1 MSLLT
6 LVFPLLPIIY
16 EDFRHRA
23 IHWIWVALLS
33 LLMVLVY
40 PVNWHFTL
48 INFGMLSFQV
58 CCLTI
63 YFSLR
68 NKQWTNI
75 VNRYIGI
82 GDLVFFLPI
91 CGLFAPLAF
100 LFYFIL
106 SFLFC
111 LICFLLYQQW
121 KQPVASES
129 IPLAGGM
136 AIVLI
141 AFVLLDFFTVVKM
154 KDDLFYIQLFY
165 SL

>member
-23 IHWIWVALLS
+23 IHWYWVALLS
-33 LLMVLVY
+33 LMMVCLY
-40 PVNWHFTL
+40 PINWHFTL
-48 INFGMLSFQV
+48 INLGILSVQMA
-58 CCLTI
+58 CLTI
-63 YFSLR
+63 YFSLK
-68 NKQWTNI
+68 NKEWTNI

-100 LFYFIL
+100 LLYFIS
-106 SFLFC
+106 SFFLC
-111 LICFLLYQQW
+111 LLGFLLYQQW
-121 KQPVASES
+121 KQAASKS

-136 AIVLI
+136 AMVLI
-141 AFVLLDFFTVVKM
+141 VFVLLDFFRIVKM
-154 KDDLFYIQLFY
+154 KDDLFYLQLFF
-165 SL
+165 